1 VSCEAQELVVG
12 AGALMQ
18 VSVAGSKTNVG
29 VKGSFYASSGTTSVS
44 LIVVPAKEGPPKTQG
59 LLRSRRKSGFGLRV
73 VLMPWRSG
81 EQM

>member
-29 VKGSFYASSGTTSVS
+29 VKGSFYASSGTTSVK
-44 LIVVPAKEGPPKTQG
+44 LIVVPAKADPPKTQG
-59 LLRSRRKSGFGLRV
+59 PWRSLKRSDFGLRV
-73 VLMPWRSG
+73 ALMRWRSG
-81 EQM
+81 ERM